1 MTLFLRATRN
11 QRRATKIM
19 RVAAIDIGT
28 LTCRLLIGDVDGQ
41 GPVKPAF
48 SGRKI
53 LRLGEGV
60 DQTKQLKPEA
70 MTRVIDAIREW
81 KGVIEQH
88 EVQAS
93 VAVAT
98 SAVRE
103 AHNRE
108 EFLKRVKQEAGVE
121 VEIIDGQEEARLT
134 LLGLRSGLPASVGD
148 ILGLDIGGGSTEFI
162 VDQKGQDVQTISID
176 MGVVRLSERVLK
188 SDPPSESEIQ
198 EAEQLIQS
206 LTQQALSTLGTTSG
220 LTFVGTAGTIT
231 SLAAIAQGLT
241 AYDPDRVHNYTL
253 TFETIK
259 NIEQTILPRKNSER
273 TVIPGLEPGREG
285 VIAAGTLIIRC
296 IMEELCRDQ
305 CLVSEYGLRE
315 GVLVNLAQE
324 YGAAS

>member
-1 MTLFLRATRN
+1 
-11 QRRATKIM
+11 M

-28 LTCRLLIGDVDGQ
+28 LTCRLLIGDVDGS
-41 GPVKPAF
+41 GPVKPVF

-60 DQTKQLKPEA
+60 DETKQLKPEA
-70 MTRVIDAIREW
+70 MTRVIEAIKEW
-81 KGVIEQH
+81 QRVIEQH
-88 EVQAS
+88 DVRAS

-108 EFLKRVKQEAGVE
+108 EFIQRVKQEAGVE
-121 VEIIDGQEEARLT
+121 VEVIDGQEEARRT
-134 LLGLRSGLPASVGD
+134 LLGLRSGLSSSVGD

-162 VDQKGQDVQTISID
+162 VSREGQKVQTISID

-188 SDPPSESEIQ
+188 SDPPTSSEIQ
-198 EAEQLIQS
+198 EAEQLIHS
-206 LTQQALSTLGTTSG
+206 LTGEAIEYLGDTSG

-241 AYDPDRVHNYTL
+241 TYVPERIHNYSLKLDTVK
-253 TFETIK
+253 T
-259 NIEQTILPRKNSER
+259 IEQLVFSRKKDER
-273 TVIPGLEPGREG
+273 IGIPGLEPGRAE
-285 VIAAGTLIIRC
+285 VIAAGTLILRC
-296 IMEELCRDQ
+296 IMEELGQDQ

-315 GVLVNLAQE
+315 GVLVNLARVE
-324 YGAAS
+324 GTSKFGE

>member
-1 MTLFLRATRN
+1 
-11 QRRATKIM
+11 M

-28 LTCRLLIGDVDGQ
+28 LTCRLLIGDVDGP
-41 GPVKPAF
+41 GAIKPVF

-60 DQTKQLKPEA
+60 DQTKKLKPEA
-70 MTRVIDAIREW
+70 MARVIEAIKEW
-81 KGVIEQH
+81 QGLIEQH
-88 EVQAS
+88 DVRAS
-93 VAVAT
+93 TAVAT

-108 EFLKRVKQEAGVE
+108 EFLQRVKQEAGVE
-121 VEIIDGQEEARLT
+121 VEVIDGQEEARRT
-134 LLGLRSGLPASVGD
+134 LLGLRSGLSASVGD

-162 VDQKGQDVQTISID
+162 VSREGQEVQTISID

-198 EAEQLIQS
+198 EAEQLIHS
-206 LTQQALSTLGTTSG
+206 LTREALGVLGDTSS
-220 LTFVGTAGTIT
+220 LRFVGTAGTIT

-241 AYDPDRVHNYTL
+241 VYDPDRVHHYTL
-253 TFETIK
+253 KLETIK
-259 NIEQTILPRKNSER
+259 NIEHTILPRKKSER
-273 TVIPGLEPGREG
+273 TGIPGLEPGREE

-296 IMEELCRDQ
+296 IMEELGENK

-315 GVLVNLAQE
+315 GVLVNLARQ
-324 YGAAS
+324 SSKVIP

>member
-1 MTLFLRATRN
+1 
-11 QRRATKIM
+11 M

-41 GPVKPAF
+41 GPVKPVF

-70 MTRVIDAIREW
+70 MTRVIEAIKEW
-81 KGVIEQH
+81 QGMIEQH
-88 EVQAS
+88 DVRAS

-108 EFLKRVKQEAGVE
+108 EFLQRVKHEAGVE
-121 VEIIDGQEEARLT
+121 VEVIDGEEEARRT

-162 VDQKGQDVQTISID
+162 VSREGQEVQTISID

-198 EAEQLIQS
+198 EAEQLVHS
-206 LTQQALSTLGTTSG
+206 LTREALGTFGDTSD
-220 LTFVGTAGTIT
+220 LAFVGTAGTIT
-231 SLAAIAQGLT
+231 SLAAIAQKLT
-241 AYDPDRVHNYTL
+241 VYEPDLVHNYTL
-253 TFETIK
+253 KLETIK
-259 NIEQTILPRKNSER
+259 TIEQTILPRKKSER
-273 TVIPGLEPGREG
+273 TGIPGLEPGREE

-296 IMEELCRDQ
+296 IMEELGQDQ

-315 GVLVNLAQE
+315 GVLVNLAE
-324 YGAAS
+324 VSDTAR